1 MPFSTLHWL
10 VRAKATVAR
19 HCVLFSILKR
29 IVLEM
34 RGQTAQSPSIVAVS
48 KMGEQPLILA
58 MIRIKL
64 RRIDA

>member
-1 MPFSTLHWL
+1 M
-10 VRAKATVAR
+10 
-19 HCVLFSILKR
+19 
-29 IVLEM
+29 
-34 RGQTAQSPSIVAVS
+34 AQSPSIVAVS